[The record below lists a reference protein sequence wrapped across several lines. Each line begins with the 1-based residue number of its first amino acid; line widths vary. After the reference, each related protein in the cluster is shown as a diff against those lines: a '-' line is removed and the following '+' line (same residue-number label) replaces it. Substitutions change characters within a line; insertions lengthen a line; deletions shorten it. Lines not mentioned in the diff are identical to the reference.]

1 MAADL
6 LEAEVHR
13 RAVEGWVE
21 PTGWYKGVPGGYVR
35 RFSDVLLIFKL
46 KGALRSRVRG

>member
-21 PTGWYKGVPGGYVR
+21 PTGWYKDVPGGYVR